1 VPKTPRP
8 PHFLN
13 PAARAPILA
22 AAVLFALLQQRAVI
36 FIATMALPM
45 KTVMKAMKSAK
56 ATAMKAKVM
65 KKKARV
71 GPGWSI

>member
-1 VPKTPRP
+1 
-8 PHFLN
+8 
-13 PAARAPILA
+13 LA